1 MSHQATKWALRQ
13 RGLKPAAKIVLFYL
27 CDHHNDEN
35 GCFPSQELLA
45 TECEMSRST
54 LNLQLA
60 KLEEMGLLRRHS
72 SIDERTKRQRPTQ
85 YILLMDGPPKGS
97 RNDESRVRKSDNAVS
112 ENGTRSV
119 SEKQAE
125 PCPKNDE
132 SRVRKSDT
140 NPVRE
145 PLNEPKSCASARDA
159 GPEEGRVLKMRLALI
174 EAMGLTGAEMN
185 TSGTFIVQK
194 MAPADL
200 ELSLD
205 VWSREG
211 LTDDQI
217 VAAVRAKVQGE
228 KLKDPGFIPRSA
240 RLFDGPIHDHALRL
254 KRPAASRAN
263 DPQTETP
270 EQRQRR
276 YRKMI
281 GG

>member
-27 CDHHNDEN
+27 CDHHNEEN

-60 KLEEMGLLRRHS
+60 KLEELGLLRRHS
-72 SIDERTKRQRPTQ
+72 SVDERTKRQRPTR
-85 YILLMDGPPKGS
+85 YILLMDGPPRGIKV
-97 RNDESRVRKSDNAVS
+97 DESRVLKSDNAVS
-112 ENGTRSV
+112 ENRTRSV
-119 SEKQAE
+119 SEKHAE

-132 SRVRKSDT
+132 IRVLESDT

-145 PLNEPKSCASARDA
+145 PLSEPKSCASAREA
-159 GPEEGRVLKMRLALI
+159 GPEEGRVLRMRSALI
-174 EAMGLTGAEMN
+174 EAMGLTGSELN

-217 VAAVRAKVQGE
+217 IAAVRAKVQGE
-228 KLKDPGFIPRSA
+228 RARDPTFVPRSA

-254 KRPAASRAN
+254 KRPTPAKAA
-263 DPQTETP
+263 DTQTETP